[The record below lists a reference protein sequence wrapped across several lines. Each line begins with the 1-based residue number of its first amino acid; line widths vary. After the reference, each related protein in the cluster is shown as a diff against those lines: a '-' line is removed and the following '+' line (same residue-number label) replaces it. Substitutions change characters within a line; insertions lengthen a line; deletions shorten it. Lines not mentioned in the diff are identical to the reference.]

1 MAGALAI
8 RGMADGALTARAPWL
23 RRAGDYSAGVRGAP
37 GAAGVRADGPR
48 PTAARGMAR
57 AMSRATARAAARARS
72 VNRELDRDGE
82 PGRRRLAVIERR
94 RETHP
99 LRALERRAIE

>member
-37 GAAGVRADGPR
+37 GAAGVRADGSR
-48 PTAARGMAR
+48 PAVARATERTAARRGP
-57 AMSRATARAAARARS
+57 RS
-72 VNRELDRDGE
+72 LSES
-82 PGRRRLAVIERR
+82 
-94 RETHP
+94 
-99 LRALERRAIE
+99 